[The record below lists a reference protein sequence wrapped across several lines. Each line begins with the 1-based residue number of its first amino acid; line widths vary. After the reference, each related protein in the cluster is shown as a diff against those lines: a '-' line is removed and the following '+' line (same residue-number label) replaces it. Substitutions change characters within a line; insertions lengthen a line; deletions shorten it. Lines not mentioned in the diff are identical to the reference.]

1 MSSSNNSETYK
12 FTPNILYVM
21 SKGYADYLV
30 AMARE
35 IDRDFQRDADGVD
48 VPLFSNEY
56 QEWLKLDKKVS
67 ESSQYN
73 YNKWL
78 EKADAWICESDRDF
92 WTLLKKAWDSN
103 DFETARNLCK
113 KYENQLLEEK
123 AQAEKEGKEEF
134 GESAN
139 MIGNWVSAFR
149 KYCKFFEERMQ
160 KAETDIRMKSEMIE
174 KSRQT
179 SKKLFLSAPFTLWGM
194 ANGLA
199 ESTMDSYVS
208 SIRRVNREVFCK
220 SGHDTLSENLP
231 KYVKAKN
238 ELLVNELFGML
249 DFEIA
254 ARLDKLD
261 ETEMPVDSLKNC
273 RAALKKY
280 AEFIK
285 SILITK

>member
-1 MSSSNNSETYK
+1 
-12 FTPNILYVM
+12 M

-35 IDRDFQRDADGVD
+35 LDRDFQREADGVE

-67 ESSQYN
+67 ESSQVN

-92 WTLLKKAWDSN
+92 WTLLKKAWDSS

-113 KYENQLLEEK
+113 EYEKQLLEEK
-123 AQAEKEGKEEF
+123 ALAEKEGKEEF
-134 GESAN
+134 GESAK

-149 KYCKFFEERMQ
+149 KYCKFFEEQMT
-160 KAETDIRMKSEMIE
+160 KAETGKRIKSEMIE
-174 KSRQT
+174 KSRQA
-179 SKKLFLSAPFTLWGM
+179 SKQLFLSTPFTLWGM
-194 ANGLA
+194 AKGLV

-208 SIRRVNREVFCK
+208 CIKRVNREVFCK
-220 SGHDTLSENLP
+220 DGHDVLSEHLP
-231 KYVKAKN
+231 KYVKAKD
-238 ELLVNELFGML
+238 VVAIDDLFGML

-254 ARLDKLD
+254 ERLDKLD
-261 ETEMPVDSLKNC
+261 ETEMPVDRLEKC
-273 RAALKKY
+273 RSALKKY

-285 SILITK
+285 SIIH